1 MKAIMPD
8 FDKESG
14 APLYLQLFEYIKD
27 AILSGE
33 TVYGEKLPSLRNLSE
48 SLSIS
53 ITTAEQAY
61 AQLEVEGY
69 IASRPRSGYFVRDI
83 YQPRSREDGRGAD
96 ADTIPAS
103 LEAPAIEEPDMVF
116 DLSTFD
122 FAKWKK
128 CVSRVLTDYQSNLLF
143 EGDPQGEELL
153 RYEVSR
159 YLYSSRGVRCNPDS
173 VLIAAGT
180 QQITSIL
187 ATMLRQLKI
196 DHVSVE
202 EPGYQPVITSFANRG
217 FALSHI
223 PVRADGI
230 DIERLPGNIRSA
242 VYTSPSNQFPTGAVM
257 PIRRRYE
264 LLEWATKNDSYI
276 IEDDYDSE
284 LRYIGKPI
292 PALQGLDAK
301 DRVIYL
307 GSFSST
313 LFSAIKI
320 SYMVMPAALQGTF
333 RTIAGQYTQTCSK
346 TEQLA
351 LGLFMEQGSYQ
362 TGIKK
367 LRRLNGQKLQAVIAA
382 FSKAPETET
391 VNTHSGINIILKVKT
406 RKSGV
411 TLQKEAED
419 LGLLAVPLREEKGV
433 QHMNFYF
440 SQLPLLEIPKLIEA
454 LLEKW

>member
-1 MKAIMPD
+1 
-8 FDKESG
+8 
-14 APLYLQLFEYIKD
+14 
-27 AILSGE
+27 
-33 TVYGEKLPSLRNLSE
+33 
-48 SLSIS
+48 
-53 ITTAEQAY
+53 
-61 AQLEVEGY
+61 
-69 IASRPRSGYFVRDI
+69 
-83 YQPRSREDGRGAD
+83 
-96 ADTIPAS
+96 
-103 LEAPAIEEPDMVF
+103 MVF

-223 PVRADGI
+223 PVRTDGI
-230 DIERLPGNIRSA
+230 AIERLPGNIRSA

-264 LLEWATKNDSYI
+264 LLEWARENDSYI

-292 PALQGLDAK
+292 PALQGLDTK

-320 SYMVMPAALQGTF
+320 SYMVMPAALSDIF

-382 FSKAPETET
+382 FSKGRGVET
-391 VNTHSGINIILKVKT
+391 VNTHSGINIMLKVKT
-406 RKSGV
+406 HKSGV
-411 TLQKEAED
+411 TLQKEAEE
-419 LGLLAVPLREEKGV
+419 LGLLAVPLAGEKGL

-440 SQLPLLEIPKLIEA
+440 NQLPLSEIPKLIEA